1 MNRHETDALSLTF
14 GSVFLAIVAWWI
26 VVRSVHIDLPSVGWF
41 LAGALFVLGVVGL
54 VVVVR
59 PHRSY
64 DARPNSSSL
73 DLSSTS

>member
-26 VVRSVHIDLPSVGWF
+26 VVRSVHIDLPSGGWF
-41 LAGALFVLGVVGL
+41 LAGALIVLGVVGL